1 VSRINLHLRR
11 FRHFSQSGKTERK
24 ISRYDLFLSLIF
36 MFQSQL
42 LGQKGSV
49 IMIEPRLSSV
59 LPDSREGRKTAPRDD
74 LAYKNL

>member
-1 VSRINLHLRR
+1 
-11 FRHFSQSGKTERK
+11 
-24 ISRYDLFLSLIF
+24 